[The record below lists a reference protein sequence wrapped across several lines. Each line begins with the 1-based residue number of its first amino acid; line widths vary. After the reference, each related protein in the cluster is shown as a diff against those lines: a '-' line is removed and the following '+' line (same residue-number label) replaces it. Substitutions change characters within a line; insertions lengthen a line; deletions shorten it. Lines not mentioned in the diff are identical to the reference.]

1 MSLAYLVYA
10 YFIGCACVIC
20 FLILADGRFS
30 VPEKIAIITSGIFF
44 GVFVIKT
51 TRSRMRKN
59 DTYINTKID
68 TMKK

>member
-1 MSLAYLVYA
+1 
-10 YFIGCACVIC
+10 
-20 FLILADGRFS
+20 LILADGRFS